1 MKIISYIVQII
12 GQRRATKRCQPFP
25 LSFFPASNWQTN
37 TLAHKQPSR
46 ILFYH
51 RENKYPRFRP
61 RSKIPS
67 NVPIRNNGVVEQWPG
82 SRLGVFT
89 WRRRRQSIM
98 PMSAAVK
105 TMIDRSTDNPWIPS
119 RLPRQ
124 QKEEPDE
131 YNLSTGVIFGK
142 TEGGRGGK
150 ALPRLI
156 NKNHAI
162 VRVKIFT
169 VRHRGLALSIPLHSS
184 FRSFFLLSRLWKVL
198 REEMEREQL
207 IFPPPFIEQ
216 PPFSIFRILFMQSS
230 LEIVSSY
237 FYTRNDNRSRRA
249 LTMLERKL
257 YNLYFHFNPFANQ
270 KCAREKMVFIE
281 KRKLTMM
288 PRFQRKIRLD
298 NSMILS

>member
-162 VRVKIFT
+162 MLGWKYLQFDIE
-169 VRHRGLALSIPLHSS
+169 GLPCPFLSIPL
-184 FRSFFLLSRLWKVL
+184 FVLFF
-198 REEMEREQL
+198 
-207 IFPPPFIEQ
+207 FP
-216 PPFSIFRILFMQSS
+216 
-230 LEIVSSY
+230 
-237 FYTRNDNRSRRA
+237 RA
-249 LTMLERKL
+249 CEKC
-257 YNLYFHFNPFANQ
+257 
-270 KCAREKMVFIE
+270 CARKWSA
-281 KRKLTMM
+281 
-288 PRFQRKIRLD
+288 
-298 NSMILS
+298 NN